1 MSHPQGFRSR
11 ARLSVQTAMRVASR
25 AATRITALAATL
37 AATLAVNLAATLV
50 VTLALPGV
58 AVAERPW
65 KVLEDSF
72 EVSSSSVRMPDRSSG
87 ALSVLDC
94 DGCRAGSYGFADDA
108 QFSVAGTVVTYP
120 EFLAAFRGGR
130 YRSVYFDLRL
140 ESGEVSRVR
149 IFP

>member
-1 MSHPQGFRSR
+1 MSHPQGFRCR
-11 ARLSVQTAMRVASR
+11 PGLL
-25 AATRITALAATL
+25 AATVAATL
-37 AATLAVNLAATLV
+37 A

-58 AVAERPW
+58 ASAERPW

-72 EVSSSSVRMPDRSSG
+72 EVSASSVRLPDQSTG

-94 DGCRAGSYGFADDA
+94 DGCRPGRFSLADDA
-108 QFSVAGTVVTYP
+108 QFSVAGKAVTYA
-120 EFLAAFRGGR
+120 ELLAAFRGGR